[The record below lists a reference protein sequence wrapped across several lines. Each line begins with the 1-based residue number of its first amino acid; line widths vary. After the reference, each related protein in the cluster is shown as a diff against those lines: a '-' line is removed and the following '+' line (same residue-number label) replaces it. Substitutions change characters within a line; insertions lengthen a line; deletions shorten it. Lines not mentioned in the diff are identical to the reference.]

1 MKIRMHERE
10 TAPERMEPINEES
23 IRYERAMRVRH
34 YFEDRKEAERLKTRQ
49 RETILQGINS
59 GKYDHIFKR

>member
-10 TAPERMEPINEES
+10 TAPERMEPISEES

-34 YFEDRKEAERLKTRQ
+34 YFEDRAKVE
-49 RETILQGINS
+49 
-59 GKYDHIFKR
+59 KRKQ

>member
-1 MKIRMHERE
+1 MHERE

-23 IRYERAMRVRH
+23 IRYERAMRVRN
-34 YFEDRKEAERLKTRQ
+34 YFEDHKEAERLKTKQ
-49 RETILQGINS
+49 RVTILQGINS